1 MSLCSKL
8 EQLSLYVVNL
18 IVSLLLKNLPG
29 QLTTSFGVASTASFP
44 LFSSSPRRWCVCVCV
59 CVCVCRVRIGVDVC
73 VVCVCF
79 CLFECVFACFPLFQS
94 SPRRWCACV
103 GVPCVVCC
111 ESVVRVLV

>member
-59 CVCVCRVRIGVDVC
+59 CVCVCRVRIGVDVS
-73 VVCVCF
+73 VVCVCV
-79 CLFECVFACFPLFQS
+79 CLFVCVSACLPLF
-94 SPRRWCACV
+94 
-103 GVPCVVCC
+103 
-111 ESVVRVLV
+111 